1 MLLMVVLW
9 FRVLKMNFDP
19 HVTANETI
27 SGFKRIFTLIRKR
40 TLIKSERNEME
51 WNGMQKAHD
60 P

>member
-9 FRVLKMNFDP
+9 FQVLKMNFDP

-51 WNGMQKAHD
+51 
-60 P
+60 

>member
-27 SGFKRIFTLIRKR
+27 SGFKRIFTLIKKR

-51 WNGMQKAHD
+51 
-60 P
+60 